1 MLNRN
6 VAADMFPVPFPAEFQ
21 KTKDHN
27 PEQNQKME
35 HETRPK
41 EKMGN
46 ENLQPAENGN

>member
-35 HETRPK
+35 HEFQWQAQY
-41 EKMGN
+41 MGW
-46 ENLQPAENGN
+46 